1 MRDNYILDCRIHQQL
16 DYGQLMI
23 ACTQGISGKDVV
35 VAEEGEGLRL
45 DPAFLEI
52 IDIPTPNH
60 CLVLLGWCQ
69 RTCSLLS
76 LLLLFSFCDVV
87 VVVMLLCCCA
97 AVVSLLIV

>member
-35 VAEEGEGLRL
+35 VVEEGEGLRL

-52 IDIPTPNH
+52 IDIHQHQITA
-60 CLVLLGWCQ
+60 LFFGGGCQ

-76 LLLLFSFCDVV
+76 FVV
-87 VVVMLLCCCA
+87 FVL
-97 AVVSLLIV
+97 